1 MDILRHLRIKMK
13 KRIRIMSLHKDD
25 DKLLGK
31 FKTIYTKIKDLKNIE
46 LDGLP
51 VYAKRC
57 ITTKIKIYEDKV

>member
-57 ITTKIKIYEDKV
+57 ITTKIKIYGDKV

>member
-1 MDILRHLRIKMK
+1 MDILRHLRINMK
-13 KRIRIMSLHKDD
+13 KRIRTMSLHKDD

-31 FKTIYTKIKDLKNIE
+31 FKTIYTNIIDFKNIE

>member
-1 MDILRHLRIKMK
+1 MK

-57 ITTKIKIYEDKV
+57 ITTKIKIYGDKV

>member
-1 MDILRHLRIKMK
+1 MK

-25 DKLLGK
+25 DKPLGK